1 VRVWGIDEDTSVEDD
16 EDFPDDGSDLETGP
30 VSDTIPEPF

>member
-1 VRVWGIDEDTSVEDD
+1 MDEDTSAEDD
-16 EDFPDDGSDLETGP
+16 VDLPGDGSDLETGP